1 MRSILLLTLALL
13 LTGCLSYKE
22 VAMHEIVDVEM
33 RKLDGKGLAL
43 TALVKLENPNGYRI
57 HVKDPD
63 VDLYL
68 NGTYVGKGY
77 LDSTVVLPK
86 RSNMVHRIPLH
97 AEFKGLNLLLV
108 MLGSA
113 VSGEATIGAKG
124 TVLGQAGLFR
134 KRYPFEVEEKVELR

>member
-1 MRSILLLTLALL
+1 
-13 LTGCLSYKE
+13 
-22 VAMHEIVDVEM
+22 MHEIVDVEM

-113 VSGEATIGAKG
+113 VNGEATIGAKG